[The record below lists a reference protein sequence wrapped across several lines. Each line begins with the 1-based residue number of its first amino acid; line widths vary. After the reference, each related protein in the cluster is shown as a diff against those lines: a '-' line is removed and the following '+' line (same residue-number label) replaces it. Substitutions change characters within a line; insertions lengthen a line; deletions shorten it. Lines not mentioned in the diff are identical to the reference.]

1 MPRSAA
7 KGAVDRKEDRM
18 QVIISAR
25 HFDVSDA
32 LRGLVEERFSRLDRF
47 EERIGRV
54 EVTLLEEKN
63 RYEVEG
69 DLTIDGR
76 GSVHAHAEAADFR
89 TALDK
94 VVAKLARQL
103 KKSRSRYKNHNAV
116 NKDRLIIPTEEPTA

>member
-1 MPRSAA
+1 
-7 KGAVDRKEDRM
+7 M

-25 HFDVSDA
+25 HFDVSDG
-32 LRGLVEERFSRLDRF
+32 LRRLVEERFARLERF
-47 EERIGRV
+47 DERIGRV

-69 DLTIDGR
+69 DLSINGR
-76 GSVHAHAEAADFR
+76 GSLHAHAEAADFR

-94 VVAKLARQL
+94 AVDKLARQL

-116 NKDRLIIPTEEPTA
+116 NKDRLIISTEESSG

>member
-1 MPRSAA
+1 
-7 KGAVDRKEDRM
+7 M

-25 HFDVSDA
+25 RFDVSDG
-32 LRGLVEERFSRLDRF
+32 LRRLVEERFSRLERF

-69 DLTIDGR
+69 DLSIDGR

-89 TALDK
+89 TALDR
-94 VVAKLARQL
+94 VVDKLARQL

-116 NKDRLIIPTEEPTA
+116 NRKGLMPTEETPG

>member
-1 MPRSAA
+1 
-7 KGAVDRKEDRM
+7 M

-32 LRGLVEERFSRLDRF
+32 RRRLVEERFSRLDRF

-54 EVTLLEEKN
+54 EVTLLEGKN

-69 DLTIDGR
+69 DLSIERR

-116 NKDRLIIPTEEPTA
+116 SKDRLDIPTEEPTA

>member
-1 MPRSAA
+1 
-7 KGAVDRKEDRM
+7 M

-32 LRGLVEERFSRLDRF
+32 HRRLVEERFSRLDRF

-69 DLTIDGR
+69 DLSIEGR

-89 TALDK
+89 SALDK

-116 NKDRLIIPTEEPTA
+116 NKDRLKIPTEEPTA

>member
-7 KGAVDRKEDRM
+7 TGAADRKEDGM

-32 LRGLVEERFSRLDRF
+32 RRRLVEERFSRLDRF

-69 DLTIDGR
+69 DLSIDGR

-103 KKSRSRYKNHNAV
+103 KKSRSQYTNHSGV

>member
-1 MPRSAA
+1 
-7 KGAVDRKEDRM
+7 M

-25 HFDVSDA
+25 HFEVSDG
-32 LRGLVEERFSRLDRF
+32 LRQLVVERFSRLERF

-69 DLTIDGR
+69 DLSVDGR

-89 TALDK
+89 TALDQ

-103 KKSRSRYKNHNAV
+103 KKGRSRYKDHNAIK
-116 NKDRLIIPTEEPTA
+116 NQRLATEETSG

>member
-1 MPRSAA
+1 
-7 KGAVDRKEDRM
+7 M

-69 DLTIDGR
+69 DLSIDGR
-76 GSVHAHAEAADFR
+76 GGVHAHAEAADFR

-94 VVAKLARQL
+94 VVAKLSRQL
-103 KKSRSRYKNHNAV
+103 KKNRSRYKDHNAV

>member
-1 MPRSAA
+1 
-7 KGAVDRKEDRM
+7 M

-25 HFDVSDA
+25 HFEVSDA
-32 LRGLVEERFSRLDRF
+32 LRGLVEERFSRMDRF

-69 DLTIDGR
+69 DLRVDGR
-76 GSVHAHAEAADFR
+76 GSLHAHAEAADFR

-94 VVAKLARQL
+94 VVAKLSRQL
-103 KKSRSRYKNHNAV
+103 KKNRSRYKKRNAV

>member
-1 MPRSAA
+1 
-7 KGAVDRKEDRM
+7 M

-25 HFDVSDA
+25 HFDVSDG
-32 LRGLVEERFSRLDRF
+32 LRQLVEERFSRLERF

-69 DLTIDGR
+69 DLSIDGR
-76 GSVHAHAEAADFR
+76 GSVHAHAEAPDFR
-89 TALDK
+89 TALDQ

-103 KKSRSRYKNHNAV
+103 KKGRSRYKDHNA
-116 NKDRLIIPTEEPTA
+116 NKEHRLATEETSG